1 MFEII
6 ELDEEL
12 RQAKEEAGLDKDRVI
27 TRTAATNKER
37 TIEALLNKGFN
48 TRIIGDA
55 LDTPYVVVQRIASR
69 LEREKDEADKW
80 FPFPESEGGYYAIY
94 NS

>member
-1 MFEII
+1 MFGIV

-12 RQAKEEAGLDKDRVI
+12 REAREEAGLDKDRVI
-27 TRTAATNKER
+27 TRTAAANKEK
-37 TIEALLNKGFN
+37 TIESLLQKGFN

-55 LDTPYVVVQRIASR
+55 LDAPYVVVERIASR

-80 FPFPESEGGYYAIY
+80 FLFPESEGGYYAIY